1 MFDAIIVGGGFAGL
15 SAALQLARARRSVL
29 LVDAGQPRNRF
40 AATAHG
46 FLGHDGKPPQQI
58 RAEAREQLQRYPTV
72 TFADGAATAAI
83 QSGGGFL
90 IEIGSDGEAGTRQ
103 ESGRRLVLATGV
115 RDELPLLPGLKE
127 RWGHTV
133 IHCPYCHGYEVAGQT
148 LGILGG
154 DAMAAHKAAMIPDW
168 GPAILFT
175 QGGPEPEGDEAALL
189 AARGVAIERTPVV
202 ALLGNAPA
210 LDGVCLADGRVIA
223 LGALFVS
230 PQTKPASP
238 LADQL
243 GCAFDDGPFG
253 PYLRVDE
260 RKQTTV
266 SGVFAAGDAATPMH
280 SATLASAAGVLAG
293 VHAHQS
299 LVFG

>member
-299 LVFG
+299 LIFG

>member
-1 MFDAIIVGGGFAGL
+1 MYDAIIIGGSFAGL
-15 SAALQLARARRSVL
+15 SAALPLARARRSVL
-29 LVDAGQPRNRF
+29 LVDAGRPRNRF

-58 RAEAREQLQRYPTV
+58 RAEARQQLARYPTV
-72 TFADGAATAAI
+72 TFADGTATAAV
-83 QSGGGFL
+83 QAGGGFDID
-90 IEIGSDGEAGTRQ
+90 IEDAAGRRR
-103 ESGRRLVLATGV
+103 ESGRRLILATGV
-115 RDELPLLPGLKE
+115 RDELPALPGLAE
-127 RWGHTV
+127 RWGNTV
-133 IHCPYCHGYEVAGQT
+133 IHCPYCHGYEVAGST

-154 DAMAAHKAAMIPDW
+154 DAMAAHKAALIPDW

-175 QGGPEPEGDEAALL
+175 QGGEEPAAEQAALL
-189 AARGVAIERTPVV
+189 AARGVAIERVPVV
-202 ALLGNAPA
+202 ALLGSAPGLEGA
-210 LDGVCLADGRVIA
+210 RLADGRVVG

-230 PQTKPASP
+230 PWTVPASP
-238 LADQL
+238 LAGQL

-253 PYLRVDE
+253 SYVRVDE

-266 SGVFAAGDAATPMH
+266 PGVFAAGDAATPMH
-280 SATLASAAGVLAG
+280 SATLASAAGMLAG

>member
-15 SAALQLARARRSVL
+15 SAALQLARARRRVL

-40 AATAHG
+40 AGSAHG
-46 FLGHDGKPPQQI
+46 FLGHDGKPPRQI
-58 RAEAREQLQRYPTV
+58 RDEARQQLARYPTV
-72 TFADGAATAAI
+72 TFADGAATAATRAD
-83 QSGGGFL
+83 GGFL
-90 IEIGSDGEAGTRQ
+90 VMVSGEGGERHERGA
-103 ESGRRLVLATGV
+103 RLVLATGV
-115 RDELPLLPGLKE
+115 RDELPALPGLAE
-127 RWGHTV
+127 RWGQTA
-133 IHCPYCHGYEVAGQT
+133 IHCPYCHGYEVAGRP

-168 GPAILFT
+168 GPATLFT
-175 QGGPEPEGDEAALL
+175 QGGEEPAAEQAAVL
-189 AARGVAIERTPVV
+189 AARGVAIERTPIV
-202 ALLGNAPA
+202 ALLGDAPG
-210 LDGVCLADGRVIA
+210 LDGVRLADGRVVA

-230 PQTKPASP
+230 PATLPASP
-238 LADQL
+238 LAGQL
-243 GCAFDDGPFG
+243 GCAFDDGPSG
-253 PYLRVDE
+253 PYVRVDE

-266 SGVFAAGDAATPMH
+266 PGVFAAGDAATPMH

>member
-1 MFDAIIVGGGFAGL
+1 MMFDAIIVGGSFAGL

-58 RAEAREQLQRYPTV
+58 RAEAREQLARYPTV
-72 TFADGAATAAI
+72 TFADGSATAATRAGDGFVVEI
-83 QSGGGFL
+83 EGTGGQ
-90 IEIGSDGEAGTRQ
+90 RQ
-103 ESGRRLVLATGV
+103 EHGRRLVLSTGV
-115 RDELPLLPGLKE
+115 RDELPDLPGLAE
-127 RWGHTV
+127 RWGSTV
-133 IHCPYCHGYEVAGQT
+133 IHCPYCHGYEVAGST

-154 DAMAAHKAAMIPDW
+154 DAMAAHKAALIADW

-175 QGGPEPEGDEAALL
+175 QGGEEPATEQAALL
-189 AARGVAIERTPVV
+189 AARGVAIERVPVA
-202 ALLGNAPA
+202 ALLGNTPD
-210 LDGVCLADGRVIA
+210 LDGVRLADGRVVT

-230 PQTKPASP
+230 PGAKPASP
-238 LADQL
+238 LAGQL
-243 GCAFDDGPFG
+243 GCAFDEGPFG
-253 PYLRVDE
+253 PYVRVDE

-266 SGVFAAGDAATPMH
+266 PGVFAAGDAATPMH